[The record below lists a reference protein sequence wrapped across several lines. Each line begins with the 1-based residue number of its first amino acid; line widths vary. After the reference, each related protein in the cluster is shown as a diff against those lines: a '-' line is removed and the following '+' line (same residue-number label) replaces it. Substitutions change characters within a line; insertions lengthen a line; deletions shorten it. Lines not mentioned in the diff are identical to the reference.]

1 MKTIKEYDFSYEV
14 NESFEDA
21 IKELNKAKEYLNSSI
36 NGTIA
41 NTAEFEVD
49 IQHDKVVNRFYM
61 AESVIMVQEDS
72 WDDVIDWFINGN
84 DDQGE
89 KTNYCEQLK
98 NELLKQAEKLEQH
111 IKKLELKR

>member
-1 MKTIKEYDFSYEV
+1 MKVIKEYDFSYEV

-41 NTAEFEVD
+41 NTAEFEIDV
-49 IQHDKVVNRFYM
+49 HHNKFVSRFWM
-61 AESVIMVQEDS
+61 AETIVMVQEDS
-72 WDDVIDWFINGN
+72 WDDVINSFIIGN
-84 DDQGE
+84 DDKAE
-89 KTNYCEQLK
+89 ETNYCEQLK

-111 IKKLELKR
+111 IKKMELKR